1 VAPNGVIVLAEWED
15 PAQAILLVE
24 PDLGFVP
31 GDAEDTDALAA
42 AVRRAR
48 VYAGHA
54 GWGPGQLEDELE
66 EEAWIV
72 EAPLREELFTDDPEG
87 LWSAVLRRKG
97 REFALLSTMPPDP
110 SLN

>member
-1 VAPNGVIVLAEWED
+1 V
-15 PAQAILLVE
+15 LVE
-24 PDLGFVP
+24 DDLGFVP
-31 GDAEDTDALAA
+31 GDAEDPDALVAA
-42 AVRRAR
+42 ISRVR

-54 GWGPGQLEDELE
+54 GWGPGQLDAELA

-72 EAPLREELFTDDPEG
+72 EAPRREELFSDDAEG
-87 LWSAVLRRKG
+87 LWAAILRRMG